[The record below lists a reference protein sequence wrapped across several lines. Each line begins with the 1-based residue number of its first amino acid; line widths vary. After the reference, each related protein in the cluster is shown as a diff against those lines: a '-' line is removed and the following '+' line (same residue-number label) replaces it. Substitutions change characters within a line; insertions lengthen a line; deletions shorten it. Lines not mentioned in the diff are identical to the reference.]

1 MRLSKLFFPVFFVTI
16 LGRDLLFVPLTVE
29 SDQVK
34 HCLGDVDSEF
44 GNLHGGSSLYPV
56 IGVG

>member
-1 MRLSKLFFPVFFVTI
+1 MKITS
-16 LGRDLLFVPLTVE
+16 LGIDLAKSVMKNGRGV
-29 SDQVK
+29 
-34 HCLGDVDSEF
+34 VDSEC